1 MTLAN
6 IFLKFGVFFEVV
18 IATNDIQQNIKP
30 TEVISLIILSC
41 FVSSHRSSCSFIAPL
56 QSGATFRDFLSA
68 HATGQNYCSK
78 ITGDDGDA
86 DQEFNDRLQ
95 GGRSIAGMQ

>member
-1 MTLAN
+1 MTLSN

-41 FVSSHRSSCSFIAPL
+41 F
-56 QSGATFRDFLSA
+56 G

-86 DQEFNDRLQ
+86 DLELNAVC
-95 GGRSIAGMQ
+95 SWYATAGS